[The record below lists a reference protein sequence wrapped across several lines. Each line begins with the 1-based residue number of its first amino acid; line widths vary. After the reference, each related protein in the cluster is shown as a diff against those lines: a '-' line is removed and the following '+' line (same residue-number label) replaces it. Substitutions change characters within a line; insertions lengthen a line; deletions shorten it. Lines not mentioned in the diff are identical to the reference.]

1 MNNHFAVS
9 HHNNRT
15 LSVNRPQ
22 PPVQGNN
29 PNLRDYIISFCAY
42 IAMLIMLGFVIA
54 AETNAFSL

>member
-1 MNNHFAVS
+1 MNNHFAIS

-22 PPVQGNN
+22 PVRGNN
-29 PNLRDYIISFCAY
+29 PKLRDYIISCCAY